1 MTMQNYGGFGLQL
14 PHPQT
19 MFGLPHSQSSMN
31 QPLYLGGQFPGGHPG
46 LPPTVQTFG
55 LAERLADII
64 LEARYGA
71 HRKQRRSRT
80 AFTNQQLA
88 ALEKTFGKTHYP
100 DVVMRERLAMM
111 TNLPEA
117 RIQVWFKNRRA
128 KFRKKQ
134 RASKKREDGDD
145 TEGTS
150 ETTDVGKDE
159 AGCSD
164 HGSGELASNESPCGI
179 LSEPEDNDMTDDNN
193 LSVDVESIEGSHD
206 EESPCGKATNPV
218 GLIQR
223 EPEIKNTDE
232 RCKLD
237 ENVYGDKSA
246 SPSSPIPHLSCSS
259 PSYSY
264 NNKATE
270 SGAQRSPVPYQY
282 SVSQLGMFNFQQ
294 QALASAMLQKQIQF
308 QQSSVLPQMP
318 LFHFP
323 TNGASQLNSWPSY
336 YPPTTVPESTQSSV
350 SRPEHI
356 RIPPP
361 AHAPPISSPIGS
373 PSSTTKDAI
382 LNSSIENLRY
392 RARQHAASLGLYEH

>member
-1 MTMQNYGGFGLQL
+1 MQNYGGFGLQI

-19 MFGLPHSQSSMN
+19 MFGLSHTQPSMSQ
-31 QPLYLGGQFPGGHPG
+31 PFYLSGQFPGGHPG

-134 RASKKREDGDD
+134 RASKKKDGEEEEVGVDD
-145 TEGTS
+145 
-150 ETTDVGKDE
+150 
-159 AGCSD
+159 
-164 HGSGELASNESPCGI
+164 
-179 LSEPEDNDMTDDNN
+179 EDNDNNKEDAKDNDASIMSDNEEIIDENTVDTESIDGSTDGVSQLDTLQSDKPADSPRADVDESLIKDETVDVVDEKPN
-193 LSVDVESIEGSHD
+193 LSQTPTPNIT
-206 EESPCGKATNPV
+206 C
-218 GLIQR
+218 
-223 EPEIKNTDE
+223 
-232 RCKLD
+232 
-237 ENVYGDKSA
+237 
-246 SPSSPIPHLSCSS
+246 SSPIVSH
-259 PSYSY
+259 
-264 NNKATE
+264 KASE
-270 SGAQRSPVPYQY
+270 SNVDRNPVQYQY
-282 SVSQLGMFNFQQ
+282 SLSQLGMFNFQQ
-294 QALASAMLQKQIQF
+294 QALASAMLHKQMQY
-308 QQSSVLPQMP
+308 QQSGLPQMSM
-318 LFHFP
+318 FP
-323 TNGASQLNSWPSY
+323 FPSNGASPLNNWPTY
-336 YPPTTVPESTQSSV
+336 YPQSTLPESQQSPT
-350 SRPEHI
+350 SRPEPL
-356 RIPPP
+356 RVPPP
-361 AHAPPISSPIGS
+361 PPPQVAHSSINPPLGS